1 MILAWYRYGAVRGM
15 CPVLTSG
22 IIINPTSSIILLERM
37 GNSQFSS
44 SVEADDLFAAR
55 WSLVSAL
62 KQQQCSDQE
71 IQRLLGHM
79 HKTYGDDAL
88 MDLKD
93 GNGRSILMMC
103 IDRMLPQTIDYLML
117 YDKFTNIE
125 LKDNCYDWSACM
137 YAISKN
143 QYQIVERLVVK
154 QMCNINGKD
163 RNGMNCLMQAS
174 FQGFDKI
181 VELLIANGANLNEV
195 CTYLIFSFFQ

>member
-79 HKTYGDDAL
+79 HKTYGDDANPDSGFAAV
-88 MDLKD
+88 MTC
-93 GNGRSILMMC
+93 SSA
-103 IDRMLPQTIDYLML
+103 
-117 YDKFTNIE
+117 DKG
-125 LKDNCYDWSACM
+125 CP
-137 YAISKN
+137 
-143 QYQIVERLVVK
+143 IVYGAAARFATPYVDPKVSDEPTKRL
-154 QMCNINGKD
+154 
-163 RNGMNCLMQAS
+163 
-174 FQGFDKI
+174 
-181 VELLIANGANLNEV
+181 
-195 CTYLIFSFFQ
+195 